1 MQFGLYH
8 KPYYLCIRKL
18 SNHLSIN
25 LTETKV
31 MDNKSFNAQESIQ
44 LIEQTL
50 QRSSQRIERAS
61 AKPLLIWGYVSV
73 IVSLLVPTLLERI
86 SYKAHLAWALIPI
99 LGYTLSYFFVE
110 KSESNRT
117 RTFADRYA
125 KVLWTILGVTMAIVS
140 TKMGIQMGGE
150 SVLMGKAVT
159 GFILSFVMLMSIIGL
174 LTTGISLRIHA
185 YTMGGALGAVL
196 LATLTIFPSLW
207 WEIDL
212 YYPFALFFFL
222 CMCLPGHYISLKKDK
237 L

>member
-1 MQFGLYH
+1 
-8 KPYYLCIRKL
+8 
-18 SNHLSIN
+18 
-25 LTETKV
+25 

-86 SYKAHLAWALIPI
+86 GYKAHLAWALIPI
-99 LGYTLSYFFVE
+99 VGYTLSYFFVE
-110 KSESNRT
+110 KSEGNST

-125 KVLWTILGVTMAIVS
+125 AILWAVLGATISIVC
-140 TKMGIQMGGE
+140 TTIGIQIGNSSGIFE
-150 SVLMGKAVT
+150 TLGNAL
-159 GFILSFVMLMSIIGL
+159 ILLFVMLMITIGQFI
-174 LTTGISLRIHA
+174 TGISFRIHA
-185 YTMGGALGAVL
+185 YTGGGILGAIL
-196 LATLTIFPSLW
+196 LASMFFFP
-207 WEIDL
+207 EAAKGENMC
-212 YYPFALFFFL
+212 YTFALFFFL